1 MFLCNL
7 CAHYTGI
14 TNIVFHIM
22 FGCICV
28 NAKLLPE
35 ETSPFLA
42 TFSELSIVIIMFA
55 LGKLKPLHSV
65 AMRKGPLTFGRGS
78 FESPTVRP
86 LIVDRVLVGKKWSK
100 GLNPL
105 RVLSPSLPFRQVWK
119 RRLVISWSGSRKR
132 GGLL

>member
-1 MFLCNL
+1 MCNL

-65 AMRKGPLTFGRGS
+65 AMRKGPLTFGRGTR
-78 FESPTVRP
+78 SPLCVP
-86 LIVDRVLVGKKWSK
+86 
-100 GLNPL
+100 
-105 RVLSPSLPFRQVWK
+105 
-119 RRLVISWSGSRKR
+119 
-132 GGLL
+132 